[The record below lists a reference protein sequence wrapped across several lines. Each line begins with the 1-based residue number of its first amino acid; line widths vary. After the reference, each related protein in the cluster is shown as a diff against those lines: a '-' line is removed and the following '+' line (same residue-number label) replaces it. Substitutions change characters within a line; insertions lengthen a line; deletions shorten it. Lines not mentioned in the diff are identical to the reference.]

1 MSSGLFFK
9 PTNRLLI
16 GLVIA
21 ATAIAGGIIFFA
33 FSQSGMLSKNSVSA
47 DVTTPAPKKVTAL
60 GRLEPQTEV
69 IRLSAPATLDGD
81 RVTEILVK
89 QGDRVKKGQVV
100 AILDS
105 RDRLQ
110 AALAEAK
117 EKVRSAQSR
126 LAQVKAGAKSGEIQ
140 AQESTIV
147 KLQAELQGEIAS
159 QEAAI
164 TRLQSELRNA
174 RSEFERNQK
183 LYQEGAISSSAID
196 SKRLVLES
204 AEAKL
209 QEALSGKNRTANSLQ
224 AQIDEAKATLS
235 RIAEVRP
242 VDVEVAQTD
251 VDSAIAA
258 VKRAE
263 TELAQAIIRA
273 PMDVQI
279 LKIHARLGEKIGDN
293 GIADLGQTDRMV
305 AVAEVYQT
313 DIGKVKLGQEAAI
326 TGQAFS
332 GEVKGTVSE
341 IGLQVNRQNVFSD
354 RPGEN
359 LDRRVIEVKIR
370 LNPKDSQRVE
380 GLTNLQVQTA
390 IQL

>member
-1 MSSGLFFK
+1 
-9 PTNRLLI
+9 
-16 GLVIA
+16 
-21 ATAIAGGIIFFA
+21 
-33 FSQSGMLSKNSVSA
+33 
-47 DVTTPAPKKVTAL
+47 
-60 GRLEPQTEV
+60 
-69 IRLSAPATLDGD
+69 
-81 RVTEILVK
+81 
-89 QGDRVKKGQVV
+89 
-100 AILDS
+100 
-105 RDRLQ
+105 LQ

-117 EKVRSAQSR
+117 ERVRVAQSR

-140 AQESTIV
+140 AQRSTIV
-147 KLQAELQGEIAS
+147 KLQAELQGEITS
-159 QEAAI
+159 QDAAI
-164 TRLQSELRNA
+164 ARLKSELRNA
-174 RSEFERNQK
+174 RSEFGRNQK
-183 LYQEGAISSSAID
+183 LYQEGAISSSAFD

-209 QEALSGKNRTANSLQ
+209 QEALSGKNRTANTLQ

-242 VDVEVAQTD
+242 VDVQVAQTD
-251 VDSAIAA
+251 IDSAIAA

-293 GIADLGQTDRMV
+293 GIADLGHTDRMV

-313 DIGKVKLGQEAAI
+313 DIGKVKLGQKAAI

-359 LDRRVIEVKIR
+359 LDRRIVEVKMR
-370 LNPKDSQRVE
+370 LSPEDSKRVE